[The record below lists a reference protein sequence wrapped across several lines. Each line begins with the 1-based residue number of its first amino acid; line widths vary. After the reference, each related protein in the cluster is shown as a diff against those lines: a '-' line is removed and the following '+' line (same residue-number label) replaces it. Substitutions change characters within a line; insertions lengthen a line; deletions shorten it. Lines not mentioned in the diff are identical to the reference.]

1 MHTILIV
8 DDHSEIR
15 RLLRIAVGNDVTIVE
30 AQDGAT
36 ALALVQQHLPKAVF
50 LDVMMPGSMDGFE
63 VLAAIRANPDTR
75 HTLVAMTT
83 ARSQVADHQ
92 QAQSHKADAYFTKP
106 FSLLKV
112 STWLREQLHQ
122 G

>member
-15 RLLRIAVGNDVTIVE
+15 RLLRIAAGNDVTILE

-36 ALALVQQHLPKAVF
+36 ALAMVQQHRPKAVF
-50 LDVMMPGSMDGFE
+50 LDVMMPGPMDGFE
-63 VLAAIRANPDTR
+63 VLAAIRADPDTR

-83 ARSQVADHQ
+83 ARSQAADHE
-92 QAQSHKADAYFTKP
+92 QAHTHKADAYFTKP
-106 FSLLKV
+106 FSPLKV
-112 STWLREQLHQ
+112 SNWLREQLHQ